1 MSTAAESQTND
12 REIVITREFKA
23 SRELFWDVWTQPVHV
38 EKWFG
43 PEGFATKV
51 VESDLRP
58 GGVSQYIMIGPDGK
72 EYPGKG
78 VYKEVVRPERI
89 VSTDEFGDDFDA
101 GGADL
106 PEGMILTVLFD
117 DLGEKTRLT
126 LRVSHPTPADRK
138 KHEDMGVV
146 GGWQSSFDKLDNY
159 LAEIG

>member
-1 MSTAAESQTND
+1 MTATANSQTNEL
-12 REIVITREFKA
+12 EIVITREFNA
-23 SRELFWDVWTQPVHV
+23 SRELLWDLWTEPKHM

-43 PEGFATKV
+43 PAGFTTKV
-51 VESDLRP
+51 TEVDFKP
-58 GGVSQYIMIGPDGK
+58 GGVSRYVMIGPDGK

-78 VYKEVVRPERI
+78 VFREIVRPERI

-106 PEGMILTVLFD
+106 PKGMILTALFD

-126 LRVSHPTPADRK
+126 LRISHPTPEDRK

-146 GGWQSSFDKLDNY
+146 AGWNSSLDKLDEY
-159 LAEIG
+159 LVEIQ